1 MENGEKEL
9 FFVSAFDYLY
19 DVFKISEDDV
29 VKRYKAF
36 SCFSN
41 GIMLVVNWIYNDFD
55 IDENTLSLLICSFR
69 IDE

>member
-55 IDENTLSLLICSFR
+55 IYENTLSLLICSFR